1 MLHGHQRGSFFSAR
15 NAWKHDDVALVH
27 FRIAAVR
34 FDEIGAM
41 ELAQLPSESRRWLI
55 GARGFRA
62 DKGGGD
68 QQRHGHDQAVHAGN
82 SHEIHG
88 ACGVLPCASKPYG
101 VLLIIRRSKTYHE
114 LMTENPQ

>member
-1 MLHGHQRGSFFSAR
+1 MMLRSSTSA
-15 NAWKHDDVALVH
+15 
-27 FRIAAVR
+27 
-34 FDEIGAM
+34 
-41 ELAQLPSESRRWLI
+41 SRRFGLTKSVHRSL
-55 GARGFRA
+55 RGFRA

-68 QQRHGHDQAVHAGN
+68 RQGHEHDQAVHAGN